1 MKNFALILL
10 FIGIQFGFTQ
20 NIAFIESNVILEKM
34 PAYET
39 AVDEIEKQVTAWE
52 TEIENKFQSIETMYN
67 DYVQNE
73 SALSD
78 EVKKQ
83 KQEAIFEAE
92 RSTNEFKES
101 KFGQEGEVYTLQ
113 ENKLKSLFDKINQA
127 AETVATEKGYDY
139 VFDKSVD
146 SNWIYTNS
154 AHDLTNAVVTKLG
167 L

>member
-1 MKNFALILL
+1 MKNLALILL
-10 FIGIQFGFTQ
+10 FVGIQIGFAQ
-20 NIAFIESNVILEKM
+20 NIAFIESNLILEKM

-39 AVDEIEKQVTAWE
+39 AVNEIEKQVTAWE

-73 SALSD
+73 AMLSD

-83 KQEAIFEAE
+83 KQETIFEAE
-92 RSTNEFKES
+92 RSANEYKES
-101 KFGQEGEVYTLQ
+101 KFGQEGEVYTIQ
-113 ENKLKSLFDKINQA
+113 ENKLKPLFDNINQA

-139 VFDKSVD
+139 VFDKSVE
-146 SNWIYTNS
+146 SNWIYTNT
-154 AHDLTNAVVTKLG
+154 AHDLTNAVITKLG